1 MGECREAMGECRGGQ
16 AGGLAD
22 RDQLGGW
29 QAAGRRLVNGAA
41 GAPVEAGRAPGHER
55 LVDQVPAQGAVVVE
69 DRLED
74 LVDRG
79 FWILAAGLECLS
91 HLVKQQTTAGAL
103 SRHREDS
110 AVADERP
117 QHLWRVGEET
127 VGVMTHLKP
136 V

>member
-1 MGECREAMGECRGGQ
+1 MSRGQWANVAAAKQ
-16 AGGLAD
+16 AGWPAGTN
-22 RDQLGGW
+22 W
-29 QAAGRRLVNGAA
+29 AAGRRLVNSAA

-55 LVDQVPAQGAVVVE
+55 LVDQVPAQRAVVVE

-79 FWILAAGLECLS
+79 FWILAAGLKCLS

-103 SRHREDS
+103 SRHRENS

-127 VGVMTHLKP
+127 VSVMTHLKP
-136 V
+136 SMTRAR

>member
-1 MGECREAMGECRGGQ
+1 MGGCRAGQ
-16 AGGLAD
+16 AGVLAG
-22 RDQLGGW
+22 RGQWAAGK
-29 QAAGRRLVNGAA
+29 AAGRRLVNGAV

-103 SRHREDS
+103 SRTARILPS
-110 AVADERP
+110 R
-117 QHLWRVGEET
+117 
-127 VGVMTHLKP
+127 
-136 V
+136 